1 MTEAL
6 EYHADVP
13 DPFARARTE
22 LCFGELLRR
31 GRQRERSRPMLRS
44 ALDTFEALGAEP
56 WAERA
61 RSELQ
66 ASGATLRRRDDEAS
80 NDLTPQE
87 WQIAALVAQG
97 LTNKEVGTRA
107 FISPK
112 TVEAHL
118 THIYSKL
125 GVRSRAALAH
135 TLPGL
140 QSDAQGAAGG

>member
-1 MTEAL
+1 MGSCGGGASGSGHGTMLRAAL
-6 EYHADVP
+6 E
-13 DPFARARTE
+13 
-22 LCFGELLRR
+22 
-31 GRQRERSRPMLRS
+31 
-44 ALDTFEALGAEP
+44 TFESLGAEP
-56 WAERA
+56 WAEQA
-61 RSELQ
+61 RTELQ
-66 ASGATLRRRDDEAS
+66 ASGATLRRRDDEAA

-97 LTNKEVGTRA
+97 LTNKEVGARA

-118 THIYSKL
+118 THIYAKL

-140 QSDAQGAAGG
+140 QSETREAAGD